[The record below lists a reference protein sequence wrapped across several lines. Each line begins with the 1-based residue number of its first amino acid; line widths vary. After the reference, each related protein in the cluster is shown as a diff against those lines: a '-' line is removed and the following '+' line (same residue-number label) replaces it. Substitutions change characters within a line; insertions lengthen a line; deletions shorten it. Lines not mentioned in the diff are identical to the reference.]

1 MTSYPFIREIGYTN
15 EKLYKCNHTRYNS
28 VEVGTSIHPIWI
40 QFFKEHNYS
49 INEILRYLYVSAY
62 EQGLEIRP
70 LAKDVMNVFSM
81 NPSSIRVVIVG
92 QDPYPAEGVANGFA
106 FATNT
111 QIITSSL
118 ETIFKVIRGVEHPP
132 NDYSLSGW
140 IGQGVF
146 LLNKT
151 PVVWVMPRDSS
162 SYGQSFGS
170 SGNAGGTFTYSEKID
185 LTVPE
190 GIWRDITKNVCLFI
204 NSVNATVPFLL
215 FGTKSSILKQSLP
228 TRNCI
233 VAPHPSGRNVS
244 SNQLN
249 DEPFTETSSIINWR
263 QA

>member
-1 MTSYPFIREIGYTN
+1 MTSFPFIPQIGYTN
-15 EKLYKCNHTRYNS
+15 EKLYRCNHSKYLPID
-28 VEVGTSIHPIWI
+28 VGASMHPTWI

-81 NPSSIRVVIVG
+81 DPSAIKVVIVG
-92 QDPYPAEGVANGFA
+92 QDPYPSEGVANGYA
-106 FATNT
+106 FATSTPN
-111 QIITSSL
+111 ITSSL
-118 ETIFKVIRGVEHPP
+118 ETIFRAIRGVEHPQ
-132 NDYSLSGW
+132 NDYTLSGW
-140 IGQGVF
+140 IRQGVF

-151 PVVWVMPRDSS
+151 PVVWVLPKDYYNERV
-162 SYGQSFGS
+162 
-170 SGNAGGTFTYSEKID
+170 D

-190 GIWRDITKNVCLFI
+190 SIWRDITKNVCLFI
-204 NSVNATVPFLL
+204 NSVNSNVPFLL

-233 VAPHPSGRNVS
+233 VAPHPSGRNTGP
-244 SNQLN
+244 NQLN

-263 QA
+263 NA